1 MAYILDE
8 ELVRKQQ
15 PETFKGT
22 SIYQQGKKLKV
33 SKFKI
38 ERASFSKEADLNYQV
53 SGLAKISIIRED
65 GEYEELYSYTTRIT
79 VNKEDKI
86 ESCEAVYLNKF

>member
-8 ELVRKQQ
+8 DLVRKQM
-15 PETFKGT
+15 PEVFKST
-22 SIYQQGKKLKV
+22 SIYQQGKELKV
-33 SKFKI
+33 SKLRI
-38 ERASFSKEADLNYQV
+38 ESASFNKEFDLTYQV

-65 GEYEELYSYTTRIT
+65 GEYEDLYSYSTRIT

-86 ESCEAVYLNKF
+86 ESCKEIYLNKF